1 MCAKST
7 TFPLLFRALSDYI
20 ISELGEL
27 PWKQSPN
34 PFLWKGSLQPS
45 EKSPASSHPAAFVML
60 CLSLHPLSA
69 VRLGSRALPMTCQ
82 VEQYPEWLVQAGPH
96 PALLLASSSGPSST
110 CPGKRWIK
118 SRRVGHSKV
127 SFLSKT
133 PGGFLNSILAAKE
146 SRLCL
151 TISHVPSSMK
161 RSFPPYWCAKSKRAS
176 PGTCHL
182 NKNRFIMFCQK
193 DTCYSWNSAC
203 VSQEESCP

>member
-1 MCAKST
+1 METVSQP
-7 TFPLLFRALSDYI
+7 FPLKRIPPALREI
-20 ISELGEL
+20 TC
-27 PWKQSPN
+27 K
-34 PFLWKGSLQPS
+34 QPS
-45 EKSPASSHPAAFVML
+45 SCL
-60 CLSLHPLSA
+60 CYALSLHPLSA

-82 VEQYPEWLVQAGPH
+82 VEQHPEWLVQAGPH

-151 TISHVPSSMK
+151 KISHIPSSMK
-161 RSFPPYWCAKSKRAS
+161 WSFPPYWCAKSKRAS

-182 NKNRFIMFCQK
+182 NKNRFITFCQK
-193 DTCYSWNSAC
+193 DTCYS
-203 VSQEESCP
+203 

>member
-7 TFPLLFRALSDYI
+7 TFPQLFRALSDYI

-34 PFLWKGSLQPS
+34 PSLWKGSLQPS

-69 VRLGSRALPMTCQ
+69 VRLGSRALPRTCEVGQ
-82 VEQYPEWLVQAGPH
+82 HPEGLVQARPH

-118 SRRVGHSKV
+118 SRRVGHSMV
-127 SFLSKT
+127 SFLSKL
-133 PGGFLNSILAAKE
+133 PGGFFNSILAAKE

-151 TISHVPSSMK
+151 TISHIPSSMK
-161 RSFPPYWCAKSKRAS
+161 RSFPLYWFAKSKRAS
-176 PGTCHL
+176 PSTCHL
-182 NKNRFIMFCQK
+182 NKNRFITFCRK

-203 VSQEESCP
+203 VSQEEICP